1 MLCAL
6 GASAQNTFLPPP
18 SAELTQQQGEHLT
31 SYLTKALRLETR
43 QVPAVRAA
51 ILSRLGAN
59 SMLGC
64 LCFVSGTTSAA
75 AYTTAD
81 CRYYAEVS
89 KVLTPTQFHDFLK
102 LDEVAMPDG
111 VVVLVGSR

>member
-18 SAELTQQQGEHLT
+18 SAEIAQQQGEQLT
-31 SYLTKALRLETR
+31 SYLTKTLRLETR

-51 ILSRLGAN
+51 VMGRLGAN
-59 SMLGC
+59 SLLGC
-64 LCFVSGTTSAA
+64 LCFVSGTTAAA

-102 LDEVAMPDG
+102 LDEGALPDG
-111 VVVLVGSR
+111 VVLLVGSR